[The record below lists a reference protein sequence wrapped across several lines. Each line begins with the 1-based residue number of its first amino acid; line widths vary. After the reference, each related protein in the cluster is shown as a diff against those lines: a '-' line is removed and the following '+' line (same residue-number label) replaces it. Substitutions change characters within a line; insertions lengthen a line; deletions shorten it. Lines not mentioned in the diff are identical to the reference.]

1 MKAAAGAAA
10 LAVPAVWR
18 SARAAECFVVAD
30 PGGPYSKG
38 FTEAFHKPFTQQTGI
53 EVVSIARSAAPA
65 AQVKAMVDTKSY
77 QWEVVY
83 LAFAEGDLLSSSN
96 LLAPIDTS
104 GADYRELPANLRNEF
119 YSATDVFATT
129 LGYHRDKY
137 HNNSPRTWADF
148 WDVTKFPGRRS
159 MRKRG
164 YDTPEIALMADGVA
178 PGEVYRALA
187 TPDGVERAF
196 RKLGTIKPH
205 VKVWWDGGSRPV
217 KLLSDG
223 EAAMTTVLNGRI
235 AYAIGEDK
243 KPFKIIWHG
252 QVWDLDLWAIPRGT
266 RHLDLSY
273 QFLKFVSDPAVM
285 AGQSK
290 YVAYGPAHQD
300 AMALVMGAMRPYLPN
315 ALENFGHALQLNA
328 KFWIE
333 RQDEFNVLFAN
344 WLAQK

>member
-1 MKAAAGAAA
+1 
-10 LAVPAVWR
+10 
-18 SARAAECFVVAD
+18 VVAFD
-30 PGGPYSKG
+30 ERRFPP
-38 FTEAFHKPFTQQTGI
+38 
-53 EVVSIARSAAPA
+53 SAP
-65 AQVKAMVDTKSY
+65 Q
-77 QWEVVY
+77 
-83 LAFAEGDLLSSSN
+83 
-96 LLAPIDTS
+96 
-104 GADYRELPANLRNEF
+104 
-119 YSATDVFATT
+119 
-129 LGYHRDKY
+129 
-137 HNNSPRTWADF
+137 PRTIADF
-148 WDVTKFPGRRS
+148 FDVASFPGPRALW
-159 MRKRG
+159 KR
-164 YDTPEIALMADGVA
+164 PRVNLEMALMADGVA